1 MRSNVCNC
9 RRLHML
15 DKSCPLHADRWR
27 QIVVSSG
34 CRSSTDHS
42 EATVHRHI
50 ELVVHFGNRDLLN
63 KTDEIPVY
71 SPILKLKFF
80 PECITL
86 QDQINHQSRGRRLSR
101 GALCRD
107 RTWGHDMMEVMGSEL
122 QLGEEGGRRGQA
134 MHCLHLPVEMT

>member
-63 KTDEIPVY
+63 KTDEIPVFPNSQAENFPRVRNIARPNRQMCRLMKTATVGTTAMGQICSAGKVCKVQHKRRVMRPCCDDKKLFL
-71 SPILKLKFF
+71 SPSKF
-80 PECITL
+80 
-86 QDQINHQSRGRRLSR
+86 
-101 GALCRD
+101 
-107 RTWGHDMMEVMGSEL
+107 
-122 QLGEEGGRRGQA
+122 
-134 MHCLHLPVEMT
+134 